1 MRRIYLESIL
11 GLIACFL
18 TGLIAYEISVYQL
31 NTDYEYVLQDYEAV
45 AHQQLLD
52 NIAQNQGLEA
62 AQQAINEF
70 VNTTRLVLTVLEPND
85 TVPDLVANFF
95 AKNPT
100 LYTFHDDNRDLW
112 FRLSDSARIYH
123 YYPDEQS
130 LVREKIE
137 FEDNLLWV
145 FFISSFIVYSL
156 GHLLIIFRRVN
167 KLEQATLR
175 FAEGDLSSRADTSG
189 GSSIGT
195 LNKSFNLM
203 ADRIFHLIE
212 SNRSLTNAV
221 AHELRTPVFRIQWQ
235 AELLKDTP
243 LSNEQHATVKSIV
256 EDTEEM
262 EQMVD
267 ELLYYAKLDNS
278 CLELMYEKLEPADF
292 FDKAIKRWNKET
304 DLDIHHEPTNRDS
317 ILASDSTSTL
327 YFEADKKLVSRAID
341 NLVRNAFKY
350 AQTQILIELTTHD
363 NHLQIAIHDDGP
375 GVEDE
380 HKAHLFEPFY
390 VGNKARNKAKS
401 GHGLGLSIVKKIC
414 EQHNGSINI
423 ERSTKLH
430 GALFIIT
437 LPLCNECSDKPIQ

>member
-1 MRRIYLESIL
+1 MRRIYLESML
-11 GLIACFL
+11 GLMACFL
-18 TGLIAYEISVYQL
+18 TGLITYEISVYQL
-31 NTDYEYVLQDYEAV
+31 NTDYEFVLQDYEAV

-52 NIAQNQGLEA
+52 NIAKNQGIDA
-62 AQQAINEF
+62 AHQAINQF
-70 VNTTRLVLTVLEPND
+70 VETTRNILRVHESGDDIPKLVTDFFTV
-85 TVPDLVANFF
+85 
-95 AKNPT
+95 NPT
-100 LYTFHDDNRDLW
+100 IPVFHDEERDLW
-112 FRLSDSARIYH
+112 FRLSGSNNTYN
-123 YYPDEQS
+123 YFPNEQT

-137 FEDNLLWV
+137 FEDDLLWV
-145 FFISSFIVYSL
+145 FFISSFVVYGL

-175 FAEGDLSSRADTSG
+175 FAEGDLSSRAETSG

-195 LNKSFNLM
+195 LNKSFNIM

-235 AELLKDTP
+235 AELLKDTS
-243 LSNEQHATVKSIV
+243 LSNEQRATVESIV

-278 CLELMYEKLEPADF
+278 RLELVRESLLPAD
-292 FDKAIKRWNKET
+292 ILNNTMNRWMKET
-304 DLDIHHEPTNRDS
+304 DLNIHLSQPQVIDN
-317 ILASDSTSTL
+317 STL
-327 YFEADKKLVSRAID
+327 YIEADRRLINRALD

-350 AQTQILIELTTHD
+350 ARTQVLIEVAAD
-363 NHLQIAIHDDGP
+363 NNKLRIAIHDDGP
-375 GVEDE
+375 GVGEE

-414 EQHNGSINI
+414 EQHDATIEI
-423 ERSTKLH
+423 ERSQTLQ
-430 GALFIIT
+430 GALFIMT
-437 LPLCNECSDKPIQ
+437 FPVCNKLTDKPIQ